1 MQWFNIHDY
10 ELIKINYYV
19 LLCIVGVWNTQIIII
34 IIAMIL
40 IFMILYIV
48 NAIYVDDVLVSVN
61 YYVFYV
67 LLSVNYIQ
75 IITSH
80 YSN

>member
-1 MQWFNIHDY
+1 
-10 ELIKINYYV
+10 
-19 LLCIVGVWNTQIIII
+19 
-34 IIAMIL
+34 MIL
-40 IFMILYIV
+40 ISMILYIV
-48 NAIYVDDVLVSVN
+48 NAIYIDDVLVSVN

-80 YSN
+80 YSLFKLGILSMQWF

>member
-1 MQWFNIHDY
+1 
-10 ELIKINYYV
+10 
-19 LLCIVGVWNTQIIII
+19 
-34 IIAMIL
+34 MIL
-40 IFMILYIV
+40 ISMILYIV
-48 NAIYVDDVLVSVN
+48 SASAIYVDDVLVSVN

-80 YSN
+80 YSLFKLGILSMQWF

>member
-1 MQWFNIHDY
+1 
-10 ELIKINYYV
+10 
-19 LLCIVGVWNTQIIII
+19 
-34 IIAMIL
+34 MIL
-40 IFMILYIV
+40 ISMILYIV

-80 YSN
+80 YSLFKLGILSMQWF

>member
-1 MQWFNIHDY
+1 
-10 ELIKINYYV
+10 
-19 LLCIVGVWNTQIIII
+19 
-34 IIAMIL
+34 MIL
-40 IFMILYIV
+40 IFMIIYIV
-48 NAIYVDDVLVSVN
+48 NAIFVDDVLVSVN

-80 YSN
+80 YSLFKLGILSME

>member
-1 MQWFNIHDY
+1 MSP
-10 ELIKINYYV
+10 IN
-19 LLCIVGVWNTQIIII
+19 LKKWKNGADWRIPTT
-34 IIAMIL
+34 
-40 IFMILYIV
+40 FYINV
-48 NAIYVDDVLVSVN
+48 VVASAIYVDDVLVSVN

-80 YSN
+80 YSLFKLGILSMQ